1 MLRKKEE
8 KERFEQEVK
17 DLQENPN
24 TVVDK
29 KLLKKYRLDKTVRFE
44 FDKSDEEEKVEE
56 IDLDVNRFNVKT
68 LDDWKYNI
76 KKIDNSSDVNR
87 SSWWK
92 EMSDK
97 ESTAKKI
104 INWIKINDIRYGIE
118 EEKAKQ
124 KRQNFFRSQLGDDK
138 SREIQIPDH

>member
-56 IDLDVNRFNVKT
+56 IDLDVNRFNVRT

-138 SREIQIPDH
+138 SREIQMPDH